1 MTLFVFC
8 ALTRPSVWCL
18 MVNGFSSSSSFL
30 FFSLLLCVCV
40 LSVRFNN
47 KINKIKFVIMGLT
60 AGRPLSCSR
69 VCVCALYLP
78 VCVYLYVL

>member
-1 MTLFVFC
+1 MTLFVFFC

-60 AGRPLSCSR
+60 AGRHHVR
-69 VCVCALYLP
+69 VCVC
-78 VCVYLYVL
+78 VCFVFTCLC